1 MKYVNISNEKYKV
14 FAYIKTM
21 CKEIEQTFN
30 EKLLAL
36 DPNNLIFE
44 ARKYSINIERA
55 ENLEALES
63 MNKHNQ
69 KSKFLDIDNKIEST
83 IKSKQQKGLW
93 IPPRYNR

>member
-1 MKYVNISNEKYKV
+1 
-14 FAYIKTM
+14 M

-36 DPNNLIFE
+36 DPNDLISE

-83 IKSKQQKGLW
+83 IKSKQQKDLW

>member
-1 MKYVNISNEKYKV
+1 
-14 FAYIKTM
+14 M

-36 DPNNLIFE
+36 DPNDLISE

>member
-1 MKYVNISNEKYKV
+1 MS
-14 FAYIKTM
+14 
-21 CKEIEQTFN
+21 KEIEQTFN

-36 DPNNLIFE
+36 DPNDLISE